1 MDSKQVSSGDKRRPP
16 NAGKG
21 RKKGS
26 QNKLTRTV
34 KEAFEAAFNALQ
46 DQPGAKL
53 DDWAK
58 GNPTDFYK
66 IASKL
71 IPTDVKATV
80 EGSIEFREVVR
91 KIVKP

>member
-1 MDSKQVSSGDKRRPP
+1 MA
-16 NAGKG
+16 NAGLF
-21 RKKGS
+21 KKGKKAGPGRPKGVP
-26 QNKLTRTV
+26 NKVTQTV
-34 KEAFEAAFNALQ
+34 KEAFEAAFRTLQ

-58 GNPTDFYK
+58 ENPTDFYK

-71 IPTDVKATV
+71 IPTDVKA
-80 EGSIEFREVVR
+80 ELSGSVEFREVVR